1 MSLQRYTT
9 LLIDCK
15 RFVVLQIKIISQ
27 SKEDMGTTNCEQKHL
42 SPTKDMQRG
51 QQAGSP
57 FSFSGWGT
65 NTKGGAN
72 SNPSDMEK
80 KVLAISIT
88 ENNSEARS

>member
-1 MSLQRYTT
+1 MLKV
-9 LLIDCK
+9 K
-15 RFVVLQIKIISQ
+15 RISQ
-27 SKEDMGTTNCEQKHL
+27 TKEDMGTTSCEQKHL

-65 NTKGGAN
+65 KGGAN

-88 ENNSEARS
+88 ENNSEAWS